1 MARAKKETSKVAP
14 AKKASGKKGKRG
26 RKQRELGKV
35 KRGDSLWGKIYK
47 LMDKRVKEVRSK
59 GKDGKTIIKRKV
71 VKPMTKKERELR
83 KTAKGKMLLT
93 EKGKAISKGLKKVTT
108 RKKPRPS
115 PWTTRKKLYGDQKK
129 NSGKKAAKK

>member
-59 GKDGKTIIKRKV
+59 GPIDNPLG
-71 VKPMTKKERELR
+71 
-83 KTAKGKMLLT
+83 
-93 EKGKAISKGLKKVTT
+93 
-108 RKKPRPS
+108 
-115 PWTTRKKLYGDQKK
+115 Q
-129 NSGKKAAKK
+129 